1 MNRLMVTR
9 FNRITNLERNRWC
22 ENNNYKGS
30 IINVP
35 IHIKET
41 VLMSDNIYVIE
52 MNNDDNEII
61 AISKIKN
68 YVYTNKKYKIYID
81 NNYNRYT
88 YRGKER
94 ILRDTIKKYMKIEEL
109 ENDLFKGK
117 GHLKRGQGI
126 TNVTEKISNK
136 YLNPIVNIFKNRI

>member
-1 MNRLMVTR
+1 M
-9 FNRITNLERNRWC
+9 
-22 ENNNYKGS
+22 
-30 IINVP
+30 
-35 IHIKET
+35 
-41 VLMSDNIYVIE
+41 
-52 MNNDDNEII
+52 
-61 AISKIKN
+61 ISKIKN

-126 TNVTEKISNK
+126 TNVTKKITNK
-136 YLNPIVNIFKNRI
+136 YLDPIVNIFKNRI